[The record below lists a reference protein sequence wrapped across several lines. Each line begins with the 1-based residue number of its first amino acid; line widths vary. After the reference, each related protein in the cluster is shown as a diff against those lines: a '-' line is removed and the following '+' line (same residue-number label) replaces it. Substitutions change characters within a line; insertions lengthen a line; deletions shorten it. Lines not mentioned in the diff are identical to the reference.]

1 MPHGVQTLPP
11 RRAAAWMAAAVAV
24 FLALTA
30 IRVDE
35 SWALLPNPL
44 PIDVTVADPVGPRSD
59 PLIVSG
65 ESGRGDFLT
74 LRIGDRGEA
83 VVVYD
88 SWGHPG
94 LASRPFRIPPDGR
107 LRLTVA
113 MPAFDGVKPAPESG
127 DARLEVKLGD
137 EVILSEMVHFYPRD
151 PGRIWFAANPI
162 GGAACGP
169 VLRGWIRSA
178 PDGREYRGTPSVG
191 YAWTQ
196 RLSRNTGLALVWV
209 RRSPGE
215 AAWLAVFSLGLAAAG
230 AFAAGRGWFS
240 QAAAR
245 RGWRHR
251 WFLGTSAILTLG
263 FAWVVTL
270 GSFRLN
276 EREIFGNFYDY
287 QAASFLQGRLDVP
300 EEAIGGEAFEAKG
313 KLYGYFGPTP
323 ALLRLP
329 FVATGL
335 AFGNLSRAAM
345 LLYFGITLAGAYLLL
360 REARRFTGDD
370 EDDPVPPRAATVILL
385 TAAGW
390 GSTVLFLASR
400 GLIFHEAILGGIAFA
415 TASCFCSVRHL
426 RLPES
431 RWWIGA
437 LVAGVLSIH
446 TRPTTGLFALTLLGC
461 VAVARAA
468 RGGELRLDREGL
480 RFFVPAGVVR
490 CVPLGLACVAGAF
503 SLNALAHAK
512 FGVFDPAPL
521 RISRPYANP
530 ERINAIDGKSMHA
543 VNIPYGF
550 YTYVVRPNFRLER
563 GFPWIYLGSNTPG
576 RHFPS
581 AKIDLPDHTLAM
593 PYAMPGLFALAT
605 AGCLLAF
612 AILPALRV
620 AIAVVWLASIPMSVA
635 LFAAVATAQRYT
647 GDFCPLLITA
657 ASLGLAGVSA
667 LRPFPRFLALG
678 FAGLAT
684 AAAVAATWALTLHYQ
699 GETLWGVPEEARANY
714 RELRRA
720 VDETLLRRPR

>member
-1 MPHGVQTLPP
+1 VKPLSL
-11 RRAAAWMAAAVAV
+11 RRAAAWFSATLAV
-24 FLALTA
+24 FLALTS

-35 SWALLPNPL
+35 SWALLSNPL
-44 PIDVTVADPVGPRSD
+44 VIDVSLADRTGPRSD
-59 PLIVSG
+59 PLIVAG

-74 LRIGDRGEA
+74 LRIGEKGEA
-83 VVVYD
+83 VLVYD

-94 LASRPFRIPPDGR
+94 ITSRPFRIPEDGR
-107 LRLTVA
+107 MRLAIT
-113 MPAFDGVKPAPESG
+113 MPALDGVKPAPESG
-127 DARLEVKLGD
+127 EARLEVKLGG
-137 EVILSEMVHFYPRD
+137 EVILAEKVHFYPRD
-151 PGRIWFAANPI
+151 PGRIWFAVNPI
-162 GGAACGP
+162 GGTACGP
-169 VLRGWIRSA
+169 VLRGWIRDA
-178 PDGREYRGTPSVG
+178 NTGGEYRGTPSTG
-191 YAWTQ
+191 YSWPR
-196 RLSRNTGLALVWV
+196 RLQRNTGLALAWL
-209 RRSPGE
+209 RKSSGE
-215 AAWLAVFSLGLAAAG
+215 AAWLLAFSLGLVAAG
-230 AFAAGRGWFS
+230 AFAARKG
-240 QAAAR
+240 ALTAKTAR
-245 RGWRHR
+245 RAWRHR
-251 WFLGTSAILTLG
+251 WFLGTSTVLTVG

-270 GSFRLN
+270 GNFRLN

-345 LLYFGITLAGAYLLL
+345 LLYFGITLACAYLLL
-360 REARRFTGDD
+360 REARRFTGET
-370 EDDPVPPRAATVILL
+370 EDNPVPPRAATVILL
-385 TAAGW
+385 TATGW

-415 TASCFCSVRHL
+415 LVSSFCSLRFL

-446 TRPTTGLFALTLLGC
+446 TRPPTGLFALTLLGC
-461 VAVARAA
+461 VAMALAFRKNHPSSA
-468 RGGELRLDREGL
+468 RGGAISTGKHLLRYASIG
-480 RFFVPAGVVR
+480 VACAAGTLTLNV
-490 CVPLGLACVAGAF
+490 LAY
-503 SLNALAHAK
+503 AK

-530 ERINAIDGKSMHA
+530 ERINAIEGKSMHA
-543 VNIPYGF
+543 ANVPYGF
-550 YTYVVRPNFRLER
+550 YTYVIRPNVRLES

-576 RHFPS
+576 HYFPA

-593 PYAMPGLFALAT
+593 PYSMPGLFLLAT

-612 AILPALRV
+612 ATVPVLRIPV
-620 AIAVVWLASIPMSVA
+620 AVTWLASIPMSLA

-657 ASLGLAGVSA
+657 AALGLAGVCSLRRAARAIA
-667 LRPFPRFLALG
+667 LLL
-678 FAGLAT
+678 AGLAT
-684 AAAVAATWALTLHYQ
+684 AAAVAVTWALTLHYQ
-699 GETLWGVPEEARANY
+699 GDTLWGVPEETRANY
-714 RELRRA
+714 RELRRV
-720 VDETLLRRPR
+720 VDEAAARHVR

>member
-1 MPHGVQTLPP
+1 M
-11 RRAAAWMAAAVAV
+11 
-24 FLALTA
+24 
-30 IRVDE
+30 
-35 SWALLPNPL
+35 
-44 PIDVTVADPVGPRSD
+44 
-59 PLIVSG
+59 
-65 ESGRGDFLT
+65 
-74 LRIGDRGEA
+74 
-83 VVVYD
+83 
-88 SWGHPG
+88 
-94 LASRPFRIPPDGR
+94 
-107 LRLTVA
+107 
-113 MPAFDGVKPAPESG
+113 
-127 DARLEVKLGD
+127 KLGD
-137 EVILSEMVHFYPRD
+137 EVIISEKVHFYPRD

-240 QAAAR
+240 RAAAR

-461 VAVARAA
+461 VAVLLSVLRSTGKRGVFAFYAGTVLVLFATGAADLAFRQPITPGSDDAYTTWLTPLNPFLTLRSALDSNAYRPWSLGVDDASWMTRAWF
-468 RGGELRLDREGL
+468 GH
-480 RFFVPAGVVR
+480 P
-490 CVPLGLACVAGAF
+490 LACMVG
-503 SLNALAHAK
+503 
-512 FGVFDPAPL
+512 
-521 RISRPYANP
+521 
-530 ERINAIDGKSMHA
+530 
-543 VNIPYGF
+543 
-550 YTYVVRPNFRLER
+550 
-563 GFPWIYLGSNTPG
+563 GS
-576 RHFPS
+576 
-581 AKIDLPDHTLAM
+581 
-593 PYAMPGLFALAT
+593 
-605 AGCLLAF
+605 LLASTM
-612 AILPALRV
+612 LLGV
-620 AIAVVWLASIPMSVA
+620 A
-635 LFAAVATAQRYT
+635 
-647 GDFCPLLITA
+647 
-657 ASLGLAGVSA
+657 
-667 LRPFPRFLALG
+667 
-678 FAGLAT
+678 
-684 AAAVAATWALTLHYQ
+684 
-699 GETLWGVPEEARANY
+699 
-714 RELRRA
+714 
-720 VDETLLRRPR
+720 